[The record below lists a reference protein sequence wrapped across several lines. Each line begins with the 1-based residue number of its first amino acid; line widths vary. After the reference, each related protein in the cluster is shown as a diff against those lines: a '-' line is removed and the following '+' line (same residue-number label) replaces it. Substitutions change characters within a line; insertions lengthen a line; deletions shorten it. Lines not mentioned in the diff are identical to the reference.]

1 MSDAIKAHFRFQFP
15 GSSHYDPNKVNPSN
29 ESRLNE
35 GVVDVDVPG
44 VSRAYHDIDIIPR
57 NRQYLTIPMHR
68 EAFGI
73 KKAPDFNDLF
83 VVKKKDGKAF
93 LAKNDG
99 GNLTMMFFL
108 AKHVHQRMNTS
119 IMPTDNELASVAMSR
134 LSRLVQESIGQ
145 ELNKI

>member
-1 MSDAIKAHFRFQFP
+1 MSDAIRAHFRFQFP
-15 GSSHYDPNKVNPSN
+15 GSSHYDPKKVNPSN
-29 ESRLNE
+29 ESHLNE

-68 EAFGI
+68 EAFG

-99 GNLTMMFFL
+99 GNLSMMFFL

-145 ELNKI
+145 ELNNI

>member
-1 MSDAIKAHFRFQFP
+1 MSDAIRAHFRFQFP
-15 GSSHYDPNKVNPSN
+15 GSKHYDPSKVNPSN

-68 EAFGI
+68 EAFGRS
-73 KKAPDFNDLF
+73 APDFNDLF
-83 VVKKKDGKAF
+83 VVKKKDGSEF

-99 GNLTMMFFL
+99 GNLSMMFFL
-108 AKHVHQRMNTS
+108 TKHVHQRMNPR

-134 LSRLVQESIGQ
+134 LSRLVQESIEQ

>member
-1 MSDAIKAHFRFQFP
+1 MSDAIRAHFRFQFP
-15 GSSHYDPNKVNPSN
+15 GSSHYDPSKVNPSN

-44 VSRAYHDIDIIPR
+44 VSRAYHDIDIRPKTR
-57 NRQYLTIPMHR
+57 KYLTIPMHR
-68 EAFGI
+68 EAFG

-99 GNLTMMFFL
+99 GNLSMMFFL
-108 AKHVHQRMNTS
+108 AKHVHQRMDTR
-119 IMPTDNELASVAMSR
+119 IMPTDNELANVAMSR

>member
-15 GSSHYDPNKVNPSN
+15 GSSHYDPKKVNPSN
-29 ESRLNE
+29 DSHLNE

-68 EAFGI
+68 EAFG

-99 GNLTMMFFL
+99 GNLSMMFFL
-108 AKHVHQRMNTS
+108 AKHVHQRMDTS
-119 IMPTDNELASVAMSR
+119 IMPTDNELVSVAMSR

-145 ELNKI
+145 ELNNI

>member
-29 ESRLNE
+29 DSHLNE

-68 EAFGI
+68 EAFG

-93 LAKNDG
+93 LARNDG
-99 GNLTMMFFL
+99 GNLAMMFFL

-145 ELNKI
+145 ELNNI

>member
-29 ESRLNE
+29 DSHLNE

-68 EAFGI
+68 EAFG

-99 GNLTMMFFL
+99 GNLAMMFFL

-145 ELNKI
+145 ELNNI

>member
-1 MSDAIKAHFRFQFP
+1 MSDAIRAHFRFQFP
-15 GSSHYDPNKVNPSN
+15 GSSHYDPKKVNPSN
-29 ESRLNE
+29 ESHLNE

-68 EAFGI
+68 EAFG

-99 GNLTMMFFL
+99 GNLSMMFFL

-119 IMPTDNELASVAMSR
+119 IMPTDNERASVAMSR

-145 ELNKI
+145 ELNNI

>member
-68 EAFGI
+68 EAFG

-83 VVKKKDGKAF
+83 VVKKKDGSAF

-99 GNLTMMFFL
+99 GNLSMMFFL
-108 AKHVHQRMNTS
+108 AKHVHQRTNTR

>member
-15 GSSHYDPNKVNPSN
+15 GSSHYDPKKVNPSN
-29 ESRLNE
+29 DSHLNE

-68 EAFGI
+68 EAFG

-99 GNLTMMFFL
+99 GNLSMMFFL

-145 ELNKI
+145 ELNNI

>member
-1 MSDAIKAHFRFQFP
+1 MSDAIRAHFRFQFP
-15 GSSHYDPNKVNPSN
+15 GSSHYDPSKVNPSN

-44 VSRAYHDIDIIPR
+44 VSRAYHDIDIRPKT
-57 NRQYLTIPMHR
+57 RQSLTIPMHR
-68 EAFGI
+68 EAFGRS
-73 KKAPDFNDLF
+73 AADFNDLF

-99 GNLTMMFFL
+99 GNLSMMFFL
-108 AKHVHQRMNTS
+108 AKHVHQRMDTS

-134 LSRLVQESIGQ
+134 LSRLLNESIGQ

>member
-44 VSRAYHDIDIIPR
+44 VSRAYHDIDIRPR

-68 EAFGI
+68 EAFGRS
-73 KKAPDFNDLF
+73 AADFNDLF
-83 VVKKKDGKAF
+83 LVKKKKDGSAF

-99 GNLTMMFFL
+99 GNLSMMFFL
-108 AKHVHQRMNTS
+108 AKSVHQRRDS
-119 IMPTDNELASVAMSR
+119 KIMPSDSEMASVAMSR
-134 LSRLVQESIGQ
+134 LSRLLNESIGQ